1 MIRKKRFIDYAFDS
15 FNYVFLTVLAITCLY
30 PLVFVLFASVSEPTQ
45 LIQQQGVLLR
55 PLGFTLE
62 GYKLA
67 FKNPNILI
75 GYGNTLLYV
84 IVGTSASVFFTAL
97 AGYVFSRKRLKY
109 TKFFM
114 YGIVF
119 TMFFNGGLIPFFLLM
134 KNIGLYD
141 KRLLMILN
149 GMIWTWNLI
158 IMKTSFG
165 QIPDSLEE
173 SARVDGA
180 NDWTILFKIILPLSK
195 PVVAVMVLFYSV
207 GRWNEWFM
215 SMILL
220 KDRAKFPLQL
230 ILREILI
237 VNDKNTMLA
246 GANLSAESTDM
257 YRQLLQYSTI
267 IIATLPILFIY
278 PFIQKHFVKGVMIGS
293 IKG

>member
-1 MIRKKRFIDYAFDS
+1 MIRKKKFIDYAFDS